1 MPGTKETIMRAK
13 RPFAAGLVLLAAAV
27 LCAGQELPD
36 QEAPK
41 PPEPLFVRL
50 TVYPT
55 ASLSRYDYNNDL
67 DLFEVRV
74 YVELRRGSQ
83 EGAAVSDAVVTSLS
97 EKLEFH
103 DDHFEKRVLF
113 EKDARPAEVDVEIA
127 VKGRPV
133 IREKVPLPDWL
144 ILIEPRPAVVE
155 AGKDLMVRW
164 RFDSFAAPV
173 DVLGYDFRTGKEFLR
188 RTSVAGTSTVIPA
201 AGLPAST
208 VVRLYVIQSWLYKR
222 YLDGKDYARG
232 SEVNIIPWSQVFFR
246 TKGPA
251 RGMTP

>member
-1 MPGTKETIMRAK
+1 MRAK
-13 RPFAAGLVLLAAAV
+13 RPFAAVLVLLAAAV
-27 LCAGQELPD
+27 LCAGQDLPD

-50 TVYPT
+50 SVYPT
-55 ASLSRYDYNNDL
+55 ASLSRYDYKNDL

-83 EGAAVSDAVVTSLS
+83 EGAAVADAVVTSLS
-97 EKLEFH
+97 ETLEFH
-103 DDHFEKRVLF
+103 DDHFEKRILIG
-113 EKDARPAEVDVEIA
+113 KDARPAEIDIEIA

-133 IREKVPLPDWL
+133 ISEKFPLPDWL
-144 ILIEPRPAVVE
+144 VLTEPRPAIVA
-155 AGKDLMVRW
+155 AGKDLVVRW
-164 RFDSFAAPV
+164 RFDSFEAPV

-188 RTSVAGTSTVIPA
+188 RTNVAGTSTVIPA
-201 AGLPAST
+201 ADLPAST
-208 VVRLYVIQSWLYKR
+208 IVRLYVIQSWLSKR

-251 RGMTP
+251 QGMTP